1 MRIRLIH
8 LYPFTALLLG
18 MIVTQA
24 LATVQVYLSNTD
36 LYDSLTAI
44 KDAGYLTI
52 PNQNVMGSLKRF
64 GPAFCGGLF
73 FTFSIGA
80 GISFFTLASAWIW
93 DRLFYRNKY
102 LLFLFLLLWLGFL
115 FALNF
120 HGFKLFVTLYFLII
134 PPAVFAVTTRS
145 LSHLNTQNRRRNEI
159 IHIIPVLVLAFFLS
173 WQMDSRMFA
182 DFRDIFLLSNPVGS
196 KINNFYYKYTLYPAE
211 VFKSIDQ
218 KMLKTCRIENTE
230 KNTSTHTL
238 EQVLISYDCIPIE
251 SNSDV
256 DLKVASVDDDFIFA
270 NREKPILRISSK
282 KFFANPDRAIKEFTE
297 KSDAYPLFR
306 RITFLSLLIGFPLAV
321 YIIVQGSIS
330 FALSLFLRSG
340 FKTSDQVQ
348 GQGAGRSRKR
358 SIRGY
363 VSIYRRPATQPLGL
377 RWDFETTSRVRA
389 SSVIASAL
397 CFILCLIIIF
407 SFHLNRSRDVSA
419 ENIATALKSDRWQ
432 NRVAALKIIKKENLE
447 IKQFQA
453 YPQLLTS
460 PHITERYWL
469 VRTLASSRNPSTYLD
484 ILSFLNDTHPNVLS
498 MAFYALGKRGNK
510 NAINK
515 IIPIIETSNDWY
527 SQWYAYRALRALG
540 WKQTKLN

>member
-1 MRIRLIH
+1 MRNRLIH

-18 MIVTQA
+18 MVVTQA

-36 LYDSLTAI
+36 LYDGLTAI

-80 GISFFTLASAWIW
+80 GISFLAFASAWIW
-93 DRLFYRNKY
+93 DRLFNRNKY
-102 LLFLFLLLWLGFL
+102 LLFLFLLLWLVFL

-120 HGFKLFVTLYFLII
+120 HGFKLFVTLYFLMI

-173 WQMDSRMFA
+173 WQMDSRMFT

-218 KMLKTCRIENTE
+218 KMLKTCRIENKE

-282 KFFANPDRAIKEFTE
+282 KFFANPDRAIKEFAE

-321 YIIVQGSIS
+321 YILVQGLIS
-330 FALSLFLRSG
+330 FGFSLFLR
-340 FKTSDQVQ
+340 
-348 GQGAGRSRKR
+348 
-358 SIRGY
+358 
-363 VSIYRRPATQPLGL
+363 
-377 RWDFETTSRVRA
+377 RVRA
-389 SSVIASAL
+389 SSVIASAV

-453 YPQLLTS
+453 YPHLLTS

-469 VRTLASSRNPSTYLD
+469 VRTLANSRNPATYKD

-510 NAINK
+510 KAINK